1 MMCPVPAR
9 ALVAL
14 QRVLLVALLAPV
26 VLIAAAA
33 AIPAFALLPLLPNGT
48 DRAVTLMGAYTAY
61 ARTLLSSS
69 QPAPAP
75 RHLDQLA
82 GPHDTRDPAPRR
94 IAGIGLPTGIFSPV
108 NLIAWAGGHDP
119 DDENY

>member
-33 AIPAFALLPLLPNGT
+33 AIPAFTLLPLLPNGT
-48 DRAVTLMGAYTAY
+48 DRAVKLMAAYTAY

-75 RHLDQLA
+75 RHLDQPV
-82 GPHDTRDPAPRR
+82 GPHTRDPAPRR
-94 IAGIGLPTGIFSPV
+94 IAGIGFPTGIFSPV
-108 NLIAWAGGHDP
+108 NLIAWASGHDP